1 MRPMKFFF
9 LLFNEKKNNNKQLSP
24 VIATFSTYHLQDP
37 TLFWKNE
44 QTANKDL
51 PFSTFTDGL
60 SGSD

>member
-1 MRPMKFFF
+1 MKFFF
-9 LLFNEKKNNNKQLSP
+9 LLFNEKKKPNNQLSP

-51 PFSTFTDGL
+51 SAPLLMARLVLISN
-60 SGSD
+60 